1 MYKFDACPIPGL
13 SNLQLPNKSKEHVY
27 LFLGDYVDR
36 GSFSCECLLLL
47 LALKVVH
54 PKRVFLLRGNH
65 ESRSMTQREYC
76 EGMNCRAECE
86 SKLGEEAYNGF
97 ARCFDSL
104 PLAALVKNELGKWL
118 CCHGGIGETHTRPC
132 NSFPHNTLS
141 VSYSCSRDSH
151 AAKTHALDELL

>member
-1 MYKFDACPIPGL
+1 MPVPVPGL

-54 PKRVFLLRGNH
+54 PRVFLLRGNH

-118 CCHGGIGETHTRPC
+118 CCHGGIGETHI
-132 NSFPHNTLS
+132 FLLS
-141 VSYSCSRDSH
+141 LSLSYSSLYVATTQLFLSYH
-151 AAKTHALDELL
+151 AFFLNL